1 MKANRIWHK
10 QKCTAKNH
18 ARATVVELLQFQND
32 LRPLNDFIA
41 SVTYVK
47 STERRS
53 RQRRNRRSICDPP
66 RLCFFKVWR
75 IRKLGQGSSS
85 SPSIALSAGKQSH
98 RVSVLRFFPFGSFWK
113 NRAHKIAD
121 ISWEKNIFAF
131 LFGGIYCIQP
141 ALSRANFFFGKNYS
155 KKLLLC
161 FLPKC
166 PPHGKR
172 CFSYEV
178 HTTVHVIKRHRVSL
192 CFWSIRVRIT
202 VHGTSSYEKTRLTRM
217 DSRWIAKCVPGGTAL
232 Q

>member
-1 MKANRIWHK
+1 MKTNRICHK

-18 ARATVVELLQFQND
+18 ACATVVELLQFQND
-32 LRPLNDFIA
+32 LRPLKFADDFIA

-47 STERRS
+47 STERRN

-121 ISWEKNIFAF
+121 ISWKKNIFAF
-131 LFGGIYCIQP
+131 LIGGIYCIQP
-141 ALSRANFFFGKNYS
+141 ALSRANFFFGQ
-155 KKLLLC
+155 KLL
-161 FLPKC
+161 K
-166 PPHGKR
+166 KIIIV
-172 CFSYEV
+172 FSTQV
-178 HTTVHVIKRHRVSL
+178 STT
-192 CFWSIRVRIT
+192 W
-202 VHGTSSYEKTRLTRM
+202 
-217 DSRWIAKCVPGGTAL
+217 
-232 Q
+232 

>member
-131 LFGGIYCIQP
+131 LFGRIYCNQP
-141 ALSRANFFFGKNYS
+141 ALSRAKIFFWAKITQKNYYCVFYTS
-155 KKLLLC
+155 VHHMVKGAFRTMSVWHPYGLKL
-161 FLPKC
+161 
-166 PPHGKR
+166 
-172 CFSYEV
+172 
-178 HTTVHVIKRHRVSL
+178 HRVS
-192 CFWSIRVRIT
+192 FFFRPYVWKTPSMGHNRT
-202 VHGTSSYEKTRLTRM
+202 KNKANSY
-217 DSRWIAKCVPGGTAL
+217 G
-232 Q
+232 